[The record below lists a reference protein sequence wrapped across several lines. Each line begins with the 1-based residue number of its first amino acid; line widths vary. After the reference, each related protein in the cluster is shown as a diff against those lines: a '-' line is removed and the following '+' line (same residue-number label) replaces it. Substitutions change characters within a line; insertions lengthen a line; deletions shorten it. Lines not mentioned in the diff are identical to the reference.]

1 MTMRYKTR
9 DRLALLGLG
18 LGFLLLAFLM
28 HVGATPE
35 PSGEEHC
42 RATALVLASDY
53 VWDDTAG
60 CFLAT
65 NEGALAPLDSFV
77 SVLP

>member
-1 MTMRYKTR
+1 MT
-9 DRLALLGLG
+9 DRIWNIIPWGIAALV
-18 LGFLLLAFLM
+18 ALM
-28 HVGATPE
+28 LVGAVTELATPE

-42 RATALVLASDY
+42 RAVALVLASDY